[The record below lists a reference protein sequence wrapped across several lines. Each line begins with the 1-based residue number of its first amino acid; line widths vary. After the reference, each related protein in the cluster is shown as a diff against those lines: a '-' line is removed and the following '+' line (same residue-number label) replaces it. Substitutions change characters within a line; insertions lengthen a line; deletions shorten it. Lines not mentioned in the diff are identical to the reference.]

1 MINLESAGTGL
12 DADGM
17 TYPMLEDGG
26 YDYDNGCHMTE
37 VNEEWWDRLSVADST
52 FLATLRIYRPRK
64 IQLCVGCGGRAE
76 MASSEGP
83 SCPDC
88 YDSYSR

>member
-1 MINLESAGTGL
+1 MINLESVGTGL

-17 TYPMLEDGG
+17 TYPMLVEGG
-26 YDYDNGCHMTE
+26 YDYGNGVFITE
-37 VNEEWWDRLSVADST
+37 VNEEWWERLSVADST
-52 FLATLRIYRPRK
+52 FLNTLRIYRPRE
-64 IQLCVGCGGRAE
+64 IQSCVGCGGRAE

-88 YDSYSR
+88 YDRLSG